1 MQNTV
6 YLEPLNGQIVVRR
19 HASPR
24 ESSGEHGTKIVIPD
38 QAQKESQ
45 KATVIRVWR
54 EYLDANGE
62 SHRPK
67 VQPDDTVFM
76 PRYCG
81 QQFELDD
88 GEKIVFLKESELLG
102 VIRRGRD
109 YQEEPVSESEPVNGV
124 LEETAV

>member
-1 MQNTV
+1 MRNTV

-19 HASPR
+19 HANSG
-24 ESSGEHGTKIVIPD
+24 ESTGEHGVRIALPD
-38 QAQKESQ
+38 GVQKESQ

-54 EYLDANGE
+54 DYTDNDGNPHQ
-62 SHRPK
+62 SNVK
-67 VQPDDTVFM
+67 PDDTVFM

-88 GEKIVFLKESELLG
+88 GEKIVFMKESELLG

-109 YQEEPVSESEPVNGV
+109 YQEEPVEE
-124 LEETAV
+124 LEEAVA